1 MSMNTTATVTI
12 KPHPREVVREFL
24 EACKNYG
31 SAKFYNDVIA
41 EIEEQVPDIK
51 GIGINKSPLSI
62 LRSQTLI
69 NPNRSN

>member
-1 MSMNTTATVTI
+1 MSMNTSATVTI

-41 EIEEQVPDIK
+41 EIEDQVPYIRGNNHRATK
-51 GIGINKSPLSI
+51 YTPVYTKLLS
-62 LRSQTLI
+62 R
-69 NPNRSN
+69 